1 MTDNKLY
8 KYLGLGVAMFAFA
21 FIVIKS
27 LQIQT
32 QVFNRTVEG
41 FTATSVDVTKATD
54 DNVASDKTQI
64 ASRVVSNTNRMDDEL
79 MASRYRKNY
88 EDVLI
93 DLDTN
98 MKTYVLHGIMKNAE
112 KLSVDPGSAE
122 AQKVLT
128 AINTA
133 NDFRKTLNDA
143 MSYLKQKP

>member
-1 MTDNKLY
+1 MTMTTEKLY
-8 KYLGLGVAMFAFA
+8 KYLGLGVAIFAFV

-27 LQIQT
+27 LQVQT
-32 QVFNRTVEG
+32 KVFNRSLEG
-41 FTATSVDVTKATD
+41 FTDASTAKATD
-54 DNVASDKTQI
+54 DNVAVDKTQI

-79 MASRYRKNY
+79 VVSRYRKNY

-93 DLDTN
+93 DMDTN
-98 MKTYVLHGIMKNAE
+98 IKTYVLHGIMNNAE
-112 KLSVDPGSAE
+112 KISLNPGSAE
-122 AQKVLT
+122 AQKMLT